1 VPEKLVTRRS
11 PLGYL
16 AWGATA
22 LMAAVT
28 LAHAVRRGTGWGAA
42 AGGALLFVLYGFL
55 PRIGAASARR
65 RKKSLAA
72 VTVDDRGVTRTDGEL
87 RESVAWDDLA
97 WVRIFTNSA
106 GPGADD
112 VFFALGAG
120 NGKGCLVPLEL
131 ATSSHLLEALQ
142 QRLPGLDNAAVALAM
157 GSTTEAVF
165 TIWKRPDA
173 ATTAPITPGA
183 PS

>member
-1 VPEKLVTRRS
+1 VPENLVPRRT

-22 LMAAVT
+22 LAAAVN
-28 LAHAVRRGTGWGAA
+28 LAHAIRRGTGWGAA
-42 AGGALLFVLYGFL
+42 AGGVLLFVLYAIL
-55 PRIGAASARR
+55 PRIEAASR
-65 RKKSLAA
+65 RKRSTA
-72 VTVDDRGVTRTDGEL
+72 VVTIDDHGVTRTDGEL

-97 WVRIFTNSA
+97 WVRIFTTSA
-106 GPGADD
+106 GPAVDD

-142 QRLPGLDNAAVALAM
+142 QRLPGLDNAAVAQAM

-173 ATTAPITPGA
+173 AKAAPDQGA
-183 PS
+183 LS